1 MFMSVNRER
10 LRKARVKK
18 ARSVLRNMKL
28 DALLVTAWDSVRYI
42 TDILPYIQV
51 DWYTDYYAAI
61 LPSDGKP
68 VLIGKT
74 MAHNMPED
82 VELFVGWENIPYISG
97 QLVPDL
103 WAEVFAKALKK
114 LGLLRGRIG
123 LDYMPFDMYEKLK
136 RKVPTATFVSALYE
150 ILEARAIKN
159 EEEIK
164 LERKAARALC
174 QGMEAGSKA
183 IKPGVTEKQV
193 FSKVASTIFEA
204 GTEILPW
211 SALCSGIGSNGLLPT
226 DKKLKKGDLVF
237 IDVGC
242 ILDGYCGD
250 MARTLI
256 LGKAKRER
264 ELYSAVCDAH
274 MTGIKAIRPGVK
286 ASEIDR
292 IIRQTMKESG
302 WSIDPA
308 TLGHGIGLKV
318 TELPWITT
326 KKELGSRDMELKSG
340 MVICLEP
347 GVTEPEK
354 PGIGVED
361 MILVTDTGFEI
372 LTKMG
377 Y

>member
-1 MFMSVNRER
+1 MLVDRER

-18 ARSVLRNMKL
+18 ARSALRNMEL
-28 DALLVTAWDSVRYI
+28 DALLVTAWDNVRYV

-51 DWYTDYYAAI
+51 DWYADYYAAI
-61 LPSDGKP
+61 LPSEGKP

-74 MAHNMPED
+74 MAFNVTDQIEIFM
-82 VELFVGWENIPYISG
+82 GWKNTPYIPG

-103 WAEVFAKALKK
+103 WAEIFAKTLKK
-114 LGLLRGRIG
+114 LSLLKGRIG

-136 RKVPTATFVSALYE
+136 RKVPTATFVSALDE
-150 ILEARAIKN
+150 ILKARAIKD

-174 QGMEAGSKA
+174 QGMEAGFKT
-183 IKPGVTEKQV
+183 IKPGVTERQI
-193 FSKVASTIFEA
+193 FSMVASTIFEA

-211 SALCSGIGSNGLLPT
+211 SALCSGIGSNGFLPT
-226 DKKLKKGDLVF
+226 DRKLKKSDLVH

-256 LGKAKRER
+256 VGKADRER
-264 ELYSAVCDAH
+264 KLYSAVCDAH
-274 MTGIKAIRPGVK
+274 MAGIKAIKPGVK

-292 IIRQTMKESG
+292 IIRQTMNESG

-326 KKELGSRDMELKSG
+326 KEELGPRDMELKPG
-340 MVICLEP
+340 MIICLEP
-347 GVTEPEK
+347 GVTEQEK
-354 PGIGVED
+354 PYIGVED

-372 LTKMG
+372 LTKME